1 MKIAAEPTLEPRIE
15 KKNLSELEQNI
26 EPTTNVAS
34 LIHQQRKKTTK
45 KAQIWVFYLQ
55 IDQRLCEVW
64 KLNLFPA
71 CLL

>member
-34 LIHQQRKKTTK
+34 LIHQEKEDTKKT
-45 KAQIWVFYLQ
+45 QI
-55 IDQRLCEVW
+55 
-64 KLNLFPA
+64 
-71 CLL
+71 

>member
-45 KAQIWVFYLQ
+45 KAQI
-55 IDQRLCEVW
+55 
-64 KLNLFPA
+64 
-71 CLL
+71 